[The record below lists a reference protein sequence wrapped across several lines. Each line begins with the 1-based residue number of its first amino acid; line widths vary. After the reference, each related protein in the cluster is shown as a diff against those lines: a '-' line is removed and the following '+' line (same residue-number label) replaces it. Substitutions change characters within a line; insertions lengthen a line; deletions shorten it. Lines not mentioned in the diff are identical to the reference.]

1 METSRPARTS
11 LCQWSDRGD
20 GPKTYRVIEEVE
32 TQADNNLQAIARV
45 RKVTGDAHAYGARPS
60 TKVHLDKAA

>member
-1 METSRPARTS
+1 MKTWWTVAAK
-11 LCQWSDRGD
+11 D
-20 GPKTYRVIEEVE
+20 PKTYRVIEEVE